1 MVVLWV
7 GRRAPEALT
16 ELIRPYA
23 ARLARFGPFA
33 EQQVRPALGRDGDP
47 RRALAAE
54 AASLRRYLQAG
65 DTVVALDQAGRS
77 CTSEELAQLL
87 ERWRGR
93 GRVVFAVGGDLG
105 LDEAF
110 KRAANER
117 LAISHL
123 TLPHQLA
130 RLVLLEQLY
139 RACDI
144 LAGGRYHR
152 GSGGKG
158 LGYNPPPGG
167 SVGSCR

>member
-1 MVVLWV
+1 MLVLWV
-7 GRRAPEALT
+7 GRRPPEALT

-54 AASLRRYLQAG
+54 AVSLCRHLQAG
-65 DTVVALDQAGRS
+65 DTLVALDEAGRR

-87 ERWRGR
+87 ARWRDR

-117 LAISHL
+117 LALSHL
-123 TLPHQLA
+123 TLSHQLA

-152 GSGGKG
+152 GSRGQG
-158 LGYNPPPGG
+158 
-167 SVGSCR
+167 VGV